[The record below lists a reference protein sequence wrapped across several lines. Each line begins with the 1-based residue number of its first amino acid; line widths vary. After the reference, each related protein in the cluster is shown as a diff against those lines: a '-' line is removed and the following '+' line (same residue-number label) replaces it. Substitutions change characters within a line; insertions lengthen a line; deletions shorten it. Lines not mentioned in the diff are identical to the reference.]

1 MARGVL
7 VLGNLLMEKTN
18 IDPIEINPSGSYRR
32 MAIPEFPGLNT
43 VFGNDKTAIRVPK
56 NGKCM
61 SLLRN

>member
-1 MARGVL
+1 
-7 VLGNLLMEKTN
+7 MEKTN